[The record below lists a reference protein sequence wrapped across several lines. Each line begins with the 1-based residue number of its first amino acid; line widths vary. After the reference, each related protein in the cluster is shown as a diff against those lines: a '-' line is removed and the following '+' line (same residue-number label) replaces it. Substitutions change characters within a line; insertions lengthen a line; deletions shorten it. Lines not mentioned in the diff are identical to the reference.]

1 MAKETMM
8 FPATRQ
14 SSGDMPSFSETI
26 FGFLD
31 ENYPSSENSSVDKL
45 DVQQRGDDDLDD
57 DESCCNERKAFWDE
71 QEKYLN
77 GILCKRSSIESRVG
91 DATNEAI
98 KQLKGTINC
107 DCRTDEFERCRDC
120 VRQGVYDHLYNAGFT
135 VLVRKSK
142 WKTCR
147 KIPSGQ
153 HTYLEVAENSI
164 SNKEEAR
171 VIIELNFRAEFEMGR
186 ASQEYNQLIKKLP
199 QVYVGK
205 QEKLRKI
212 IKVLCSAAKKCM
224 KDKKMHLAP
233 WRKNEYMQAKWLNN
247 SCDDSIVTTTT
258 TTATTIVPQI
268 TAKFPEQM
276 VKSRYSMLT
285 RSLIGEMSIAHRRTV
300 KVLEFTDMFVLNV
313 FYE

>member
-45 DVQQRGDDDLDD
+45 DVQQCGDDDLDD
-57 DESCCNERKAFWDE
+57 DDQSCRNERKAFWDE
-71 QEKYLN
+71 QQKLLN

-91 DATNEAI
+91 NATNDAI
-98 KQLKGTINC
+98 KKLKDSIICICQANVTEG
-107 DCRTDEFERCRDC
+107 CRDC
-120 VRQGVYDHLYNAGFT
+120 VRHGVYDHLCNAGFI
-135 VLVRKSK
+135 VLVRISK
-142 WKTCR
+142 WKRRR
-147 KIPSGQ
+147 KIPSGE
-153 HTYLEVAENSI
+153 HTYLEVVDKSS
-164 SNKEEAR
+164 SNKDEAR

-186 ASQEYNQLIKKLP
+186 ANQEYNQLIQKLP
-199 QVYVGK
+199 QIYVGK
-205 QEKLRKI
+205 PEKLRKI
-212 IKVLCSAAKKCM
+212 IKILCNAAKKCM

-258 TTATTIVPQI
+258 TTATTTVPQI
-268 TAKFPEQM
+268 AVKFPEQM

-285 RSLIGEMSIAHRRTV
+285 RSLIGEMSMAYRRTV
-300 KVLEFTDMFVLNV
+300 NV
-313 FYE
+313 S